1 MYLSILLA
9 ILAECE
15 GQQQQEQLQRRQ
27 QRQPQQ
33 QQRQRPTREGTRRQ
47 RRHRTDK
54 AKLIQHYLK
63 KNGRLEGMVR
73 IVDGLRENEGFLFF
87 IFNFSFL
94 IDSIQF
100 RIDPFRQRGDLPF
113 GQVGLD
119 LRRRMGHSRCDGGLP
134 RAGLLG
140 RGPGD
145 AQLHVRA
152 CQM

>member
-73 IVDGLRENEGFLFF
+73 IVDGLRENEGFSFS
-87 IFNFSFL
+87 IFSFL
-94 IDSIQF
+94 IDFNPI
-100 RIDPFRQRGDLPF
+100 PN
-113 GQVGLD
+113 
-119 LRRRMGHSRCDGGLP
+119 
-134 RAGLLG
+134 
-140 RGPGD
+140 
-145 AQLHVRA
+145 
-152 CQM
+152 